1 MRGELAVIARK
12 RVAAQTRPSS
22 VTFGDSF
29 SPEGRSLFFTYKSYT
44 PVPQSNA
51 GTKARPRQ
59 THTSRTA
66 LPPAP
71 RPWPRMNS
79 RRGQGLF
86 VWNLKRARCCGPK
99 PGMGVKTGAKKS
111 MLTARQTHC
120 PNARHLHTT
129 SRAELVEPSARTGK
143 GRLYGSRRSIR
154 HTNPTVEYLA
164 NILGKNTI
172 LLLSVGIHAPSAF
185 PIGSGNHPFPGGL

>member
-1 MRGELAVIARK
+1 MEFEKGSML
-12 RVAAQTRPSS
+12 
-22 VTFGDSF
+22 
-29 SPEGRSLFFTYKSYT
+29 
-44 PVPQSNA
+44 
-51 GTKARPRQ
+51 
-59 THTSRTA
+59 
-66 LPPAP
+66 
-71 RPWPRMNS
+71 
-79 RRGQGLF
+79 
-86 VWNLKRARCCGPK
+86 RAK

-120 PNARHLHTT
+120 PNAQHLHDKQG
-129 SRAELVEPSARTGK
+129 RLVEPSARTGK
-143 GRLYGSRRSIR
+143 GDCTEARSIR